1 MLIWLMLPF
10 GLTLSLFTEYV
21 IEMIVIMY
29 EKYNRQLVIS
39 FACMANAICAD
50 MKIGTWNE

>member
-1 MLIWLMLPF
+1 MINASVWPHLIP
-10 GLTLSLFTEYV
+10 LFTEYV

-39 FACMANAICAD
+39 FASMANAICAD
-50 MKIGTWNE
+50 MKIGT